1 MLTSIAVSVIVV
13 AVAAII
19 GVLGYLVEQSGG
31 PHIRPE
37 DNQ

>member
-1 MLTSIAVSVIVV
+1 MLTSIAVSLIVIS
-13 AVAAII
+13 VAAVI
-19 GVLGYLVEQSGG
+19 GLLGYLVEKSGG

>member
-13 AVAAII
+13 ATAAVV
-19 GVLGYLVEQSGG
+19 GLLGYLVEKSGG